1 MTGVLREPDSLGSDP
16 SGVAYPDKVSGGS
29 VDAVSPFDES
39 CTTPDAPV
47 SKRRR
52 VSNDVAS
59 PLVGKVKREKF
70 VSHLPGA
77 LSSSYDARGVLGD
90 GINGDVFKCIEKATG
105 AARAVKQIRMSSD
118 EVKRTR
124 LERELDIL
132 KKADNP
138 GIVRLYHTMQD
149 SKFMYLI
156 MEALQ
161 GGDVLQRWE
170 SRQNQPYS
178 EAEARSII
186 RQVLGALAYLHAR
199 NIAHRDLKPENLVFV
214 SQKEDALKIVDFG
227 LSAKFS
233 PDVELTDKV
242 GTKFYMAP
250 EVVTGDHKHDNKCDL
265 WSVGVI
271 LFMLLSGQL
280 PFGGRKTEDVYRAIA
295 QGNVVFK
302 PRKWDGVNP
311 GPKDFIMHLL
321 VERSM
326 RPTATQALS
335 HQWLQDPN
343 YEETKVDK
351 AIFLSIIGNFRR
363 YRRQGHLK
371 KLARTVVATR
381 LERDELK
388 ELETTF
394 RVLDSDNTG
403 TLTCEKMKRGLQKH
417 LGSVPGDFDQ
427 IFRDVDSDGSG
438 EMEFT
443 EFIAAAMKSQQY
455 RLQQACW
462 ESFRTFDKHRSG
474 RISVEDFKAVLQD
487 LRSKDISSA
496 EIDRLF
502 SEADR
507 NGDRTVDFDDWM
519 AMMNGAK
526 DGLPFSQ
533 SQTQDGI
540 VF

>member
-1 MTGVLREPDSLGSDP
+1 LDP
-16 SGVAYPDKVSGGS
+16 
-29 VDAVSPFDES
+29 VSPFDET
-39 CTTPDAPV
+39 CTTPDAPN

-52 VSNDVAS
+52 VAHDATS
-59 PLVGKVKREKF
+59 PAVGKVKREKLI
-70 VSHLPGA
+70 SHLPGA
-77 LSSSYDARGVLGD
+77 LRDNYQAACVLGD
-90 GINGDVFKCIEKATG
+90 GVNGDVFKCIEKATG
-105 AARAVKQIRMSSD
+105 ASRAVKQIRISSD
-118 EVKRTR
+118 KVKRER

-149 SKFMYLI
+149 SKYMYLI

-170 SRQNQPYS
+170 TRLSQPYS
-178 EAEARSII
+178 EAEARSIV
-186 RQVLGALAYLHAR
+186 RQVLGALVYLHAR
-199 NIAHRDLKPENLVFV
+199 NIVHRDLKPENLVFV
-214 SQKEDALKIVDFG
+214 NKSEDALKIVDFG

-233 PDVELTDKV
+233 PDTELTDKV

-250 EVVTGDHKHDNKCDL
+250 EVVTGDHRHDNKCDL

-280 PFGGRKTEDVYRAIA
+280 PFGGRKTEDVYQAITR
-295 QGNVVFK
+295 GSLVFK
-302 PRKWDGVNP
+302 PRKWDGVSP
-311 GPKDFIMHLL
+311 GPKEFITHLL
-321 VERSM
+321 VDKSM
-326 RPTATQALS
+326 RPTAAQALC
-335 HQWLQDPN
+335 HQWLQDPT
-343 YEETKVDK
+343 YEETVVDQ
-351 AIFLSIIGNFRR
+351 AVLRSILGNFRR
-363 YRRQGHLK
+363 YRRQGQLK

-381 LERDELK
+381 LDRDELK

-394 RVLDSDNTG
+394 RVLDNDNTG
-403 TLTCEKMKRGLQKH
+403 TLTCEKMKRALQKH
-417 LGSVPGDFDQ
+417 LGSVPSDFDQ
-427 IFRDVDSDGSG
+427 IFHDVDSDGSG

-455 RLQQACW
+455 RLQQVCW
-462 ESFRTFDKHRSG
+462 ESFRTFDKRRTG

-487 LRSKDISSA
+487 LRTKDISNA
-496 EIDRLF
+496 EIDKLF

-507 NGDRTVDFDDWM
+507 NGDCAVDFDDWM

-533 SQTQDGI
+533 SQTQDG
-540 VF
+540 VLF